1 LNDLLREEVKKM
13 LDVWDEIAAI
23 ERRMDDVVRGFL
35 GTRARIA
42 SPALLQFAQ
51 KPFVPRMDVFARDD
65 DLVVKLE
72 LPGIDPEKDVSV
84 EVREGTLFI
93 AGERRHEK
101 EIKEEAY
108 YRMEASYGSFE
119 RQIAIPEG
127 IDESRI
133 SARYADGVLEVI
145 VPKGAVKEA
154 EKAVEARKIPVLTG
168 KKPAKAA

>member
-1 LNDLLREEVKKM
+1 MRKM
-13 LDVWDEIAAI
+13 LDFWDEIAAI

-35 GTRARIA
+35 GTRAR
-42 SPALLQFAQ
+42 PAPAALGPFAQ
-51 KPFVPRMDVFARDD
+51 RPFVPRMDVFGRDD

-84 EVREGTLFI
+84 EVREGMLVI
-93 AGERRHEK
+93 EGERRHEK

-108 YRMEASYGSFE
+108 YRREASYGSFE
-119 RQIAIPEG
+119 RQIAIPEAV
-127 IDESRI
+127 DESRI
-133 SARYADGVLEVI
+133 SATYADGVLEVI
-145 VPKGAVKEA
+145 VPNGAMKEA

>member
-1 LNDLLREEVKKM
+1 
-13 LDVWDEIAAI
+13 
-23 ERRMDDVVRGFL
+23 
-35 GTRARIA
+35 
-42 SPALLQFAQ
+42 
-51 KPFVPRMDVFARDD
+51 MDVFGRDD

-72 LPGIDPEKDVSV
+72 VPGIDPGKDVSV
-84 EVREGTLFI
+84 EVREGTLVI

-108 YRMEASYGSFE
+108 YRMEASYGTFE

-127 IDESRI
+127 VDESRI
-133 SARYADGVLEVI
+133 SATYADGVLEVI

>member
-1 LNDLLREEVKKM
+1 VKKM
-13 LDVWDEIAAI
+13 LDFWDEIAAI

-42 SPALLQFAQ
+42 SPAIGQFAQ
-51 KPFVPRMDVFARDD
+51 KPFVPRMDVLARDD

-84 EVREGTLFI
+84 EVREGMLFI
-93 AGERRHEK
+93 VGERRHEK

-108 YRMEASYGSFE
+108 YRMEASYGTFE

-127 IDESRI
+127 VDESRI
-133 SARYADGVLEVI
+133 SAAYADGVLEVV
-145 VPKGAVKEA
+145 VPNGAVKEA

-168 KKPAKAA
+168 KKSAKAA

>member
-1 LNDLLREEVKKM
+1 VKKM
-13 LDVWDEIAAI
+13 LDFWDEIAAI

-42 SPALLQFAQ
+42 SPAIGQFAQ
-51 KPFVPRMDVFARDD
+51 KPFVPRMDVLARDD

-84 EVREGTLFI
+84 EVREGMLFI
-93 AGERRHEK
+93 VGERRHEK

-108 YRMEASYGSFE
+108 YRMEASYGTFE

-127 IDESRI
+127 VDESRI
-133 SARYADGVLEVI
+133 SATYADGVLEVV
-145 VPKGAVKEA
+145 VPKGAAKGA

-168 KKPAKAA
+168 KKSAKAA

>member
-1 LNDLLREEVKKM
+1 M
-13 LDVWDEIAAI
+13 LDFWDEIGAL

-35 GTRARIA
+35 GTRTRLAY
-42 SPALLQFAQ
+42 PALPQLAQ
-51 KPFVPRMDVFARDD
+51 RPFVPRMDVFGRDD

-72 LPGIDPEKDVSV
+72 LPGIDPEKDVTV
-84 EVREGTLFI
+84 EVREGMLVI

-101 EIKEEAY
+101 EVKEEAY
-108 YRMEASYGSFE
+108 YRMEASYGAFE

-133 SARYADGVLEVI
+133 SAAYTDGVLEVI

-154 EKAVEARKIPVLTG
+154 EKVVEARKIPVLTG

>member
-1 LNDLLREEVKKM
+1 VKKM
-13 LDVWDEIAAI
+13 LDFWDEIAAI

-42 SPALLQFAQ
+42 SPPIGQFAQ

-84 EVREGTLFI
+84 EVREGMLFI
-93 AGERRHEK
+93 AGERQHEK

-108 YRMEASYGSFE
+108 YRMEASYGTFE

-127 IDESRI
+127 VDESRI
-133 SARYADGVLEVI
+133 SATYADGVLEVI
-145 VPKGAVKEA
+145 VPKGAMKEA

>member
-1 LNDLLREEVKKM
+1 
-13 LDVWDEIAAI
+13 
-23 ERRMDDVVRGFL
+23 MDDVVRGFL

-42 SPALLQFAQ
+42 SPTIGQFAQ
-51 KPFVPRMDVFARDD
+51 KPFVPRTDVFARDD

-72 LPGIDPEKDVSV
+72 LPGVDPEKDVSV
-84 EVREGTLFI
+84 EVREGMLFI

-108 YRMEASYGSFE
+108 YRMEASYGTFE
-119 RQIAIPEG
+119 RQIADPREG
-127 IDESRI
+127 RREPHCT
-133 SARYADGVLEVI
+133 ATYADGVLEVV
-145 VPKGAVKEA
+145 VPKGAVKGA

>member
-1 LNDLLREEVKKM
+1 VKKM
-13 LDVWDEIAAI
+13 LDFWDEIAAI

-42 SPALLQFAQ
+42 SPAIGQFAR
-51 KPFVPRMDVFARDD
+51 KPFVPRMDAFARDD

-72 LPGIDPEKDVSV
+72 LPGIDPEKDVTV
-84 EVREGTLFI
+84 EVREGMLVIT
-93 AGERRHEK
+93 GERRHEK

-108 YRMEASYGSFE
+108 YRMEASYGTFE
-119 RQIAIPEG
+119 RQFAIPEG
-127 IDESRI
+127 VDESRI
-133 SARYADGVLEVI
+133 SATYADGVLEVV

>member
-1 LNDLLREEVKKM
+1 M
-13 LDVWDEIAAI
+13 LDFWDEIAAI

-35 GTRARIA
+35 GTRAR
-42 SPALLQFAQ
+42 PAPAALGPFAQ
-51 KPFVPRMDVFARDD
+51 RPFVPRMDVFARDD

-84 EVREGTLFI
+84 EVREGMLVI

-108 YRMEASYGSFE
+108 YRMEASYGTFE
-119 RQIAIPEG
+119 RQIAIPDG
-127 IDESRI
+127 VESGI

-145 VPKGAVKEA
+145 VPKGAMKEA
-154 EKAVEARKIPVLTG
+154 ERVVEARKIPVLTR

>member
-1 LNDLLREEVKKM
+1 M
-13 LDVWDEIAAI
+13 LDIWDEIAAL

-35 GTRARIA
+35 GTRTRLVY
-42 SPALLQFAQ
+42 PALQPFAQ
-51 KPFVPRMDVFARDD
+51 KPFVPRMDVFGRDD

-72 LPGIDPEKDVSV
+72 LPGIDPEKDVTV
-84 EVREGTLFI
+84 KVREGMLVI

-101 EIKEEAY
+101 EVKEEAY

-127 IDESRI
+127 VDESHI
-133 SARYADGVLEVI
+133 SAAYADGVLEVVI
-145 VPKGAVKEA
+145 PKGAVKEEA
-154 EKAVEARKIPVLTG
+154 KAVEARTIPVLTG